1 MDPVTWVLAGSL
13 VAIRVTAMICT
24 APVLGHRA
32 VPIRLKLALGGSLAL
47 LSAPLVL
54 PQATPLTSLAAWLP
68 AASSEL
74 TIGLALGLGVSL
86 VYHAA
91 QMAGTVISQMAALP
105 LGDAPGGSAP
115 EGPVGGLFGA
125 LSAAA
130 FVLLGGPEWL
140 VAATLDTF
148 HRLPLGIALQ
158 TDSIVA
164 LMVELL
170 RQSFLLTLRGVAPA
184 VAAMLA
190 STLVIGLISRN
201 YPQINLLNLGLTTNL
216 AVMWLAILFTV
227 GGCIW
232 LFADDFGYLLKFIGS
247 SLEQAGPAL
256 ANDSLPS
263 MAPGGTP

>member
-1 MDPVTWVLAGSL
+1 MDPVGCLWVGTL
-13 VAIRVTAMICT
+13 VTIRVSAMIFT

-32 VPIRLKLALGGSLAL
+32 VPFRLRLVLGGMLAL
-47 LSAPLVL
+47 LATPLVL
-54 PQATPLTSLAAWLP
+54 ARNTEPPAVDDWLP

-86 VYHAA
+86 VYYAA
-91 QMAGTVISQMAALP
+91 QMAGTVISQMAAIP
-105 LGDAPGGSAP
+105 LGEAAGSSAP
-115 EGPVGGLFGA
+115 EGPVGGLFGI

-140 VAATLDTF
+140 VSATLGTF
-148 HRLPLGIALQ
+148 EYLPLGVSLRSESVIDL
-158 TDSIVA
+158 I
-164 LMVELL
+164 VELL
-170 RQSFLLTLRGVAPA
+170 RQSFLLTLRGVGPA

-216 AVMWLAILFTV
+216 TVMWLAIFFTV

-232 LFADDFGYLLKFIGS
+232 LFADDLTTLLPTIGN
-247 SLEQAGPAL
+247 SLESAAQTPGQ
-256 ANDSLPS
+256 SLPGGGGL
-263 MAPGGTP
+263 AP